1 MGRGV
6 RDFSG
11 NSFNKVGFLF
21 SDIKIFDD
29 FTRESVPKKG
39 FLAIFESG
47 KSLAPRNEFFSLDCH
62 FLSLAYNRGVVG
74 WKRKIK
80 DKKYEN
86 KDKEICRLGH
96 LLLWRKARSLN
107 IKNSE
112 LCQKFG
118 LSRSTLARHYHS
130 ITEIKIKEERRVVR
144 EFRKQIA
151 MDDDIW
157 TVTRKLL
164 MVVSKNK
171 EVIRVC
177 AKRGE
182 VVLLKKLALM
192 VNEVAMQKWTRY
204 EERVNQIV
212 QKLGVYTV
220 VAVVE
225 EWAEEGFLEEM
236 REEKVRLIAKIYKLI
251 EKNAVKLAEI
261 LQKSG

>member
-1 MGRGV
+1 M
-6 RDFSG
+6 
-11 NSFNKVGFLF
+11 GFLF
-21 SDIKIFDD
+21 SDIKIFNN

-39 FLAIFESG
+39 FLAIFESS
-47 KSLAPRNEFFSLDCH
+47 KSLAARNEFFSLDCH

-86 KDKEICRLGH
+86 KDREICRLGH

-118 LSRSTLARHYHS
+118 LSRSTLTRHYHS
-130 ITEIKIKEERRVVR
+130 ITEIKIKEEQRVAR
-144 EFRKQIA
+144 EFRKQIT

-157 TVTRKLL
+157 TATRKLL

-177 AKRGE
+177 VKRGE
-182 VVLLKKLALM
+182 VVLLKKLGLIM
-192 VNEVAMQKWTRY
+192 NRVVMQKWTTY
-204 EERVNQIV
+204 GKKVDQVVE
-212 QKLGVYTV
+212 KLGVYAV
-220 VAVVE
+220 VVMVE
-225 EWAEEGFLEEM
+225 EWTEEGFSEET
-236 REEKVRLIAKIYKLI
+236 REEKARLIAKIYKLI

-261 LQKSG
+261 LQKSGWFSGVTKK

>member
-1 MGRGV
+1 M
-6 RDFSG
+6 
-11 NSFNKVGFLF
+11 
-21 SDIKIFDD
+21 
-29 FTRESVPKKG
+29 
-39 FLAIFESG
+39 
-47 KSLAPRNEFFSLDCH
+47 
-62 FLSLAYNRGVVG
+62 VG

-177 AKRGE
+177 VKRGE

>member
-1 MGRGV
+1 M
-6 RDFSG
+6 
-11 NSFNKVGFLF
+11 
-21 SDIKIFDD
+21 
-29 FTRESVPKKG
+29 
-39 FLAIFESG
+39 
-47 KSLAPRNEFFSLDCH
+47 
-62 FLSLAYNRGVVG
+62 VG

-86 KDKEICRLGH
+86 KDREICRLGH

-118 LSRSTLARHYHS
+118 LSRSTLTRHYHS

-144 EFRKQIA
+144 EFRKQIT

-157 TVTRKLL
+157 TATRKLL
-164 MVVSKNK
+164 MVVGKNK

-177 AKRGE
+177 VKRGE

-192 VNEVAMQKWTRY
+192 VNEVAMRKWTKY
-204 EERVNQIV
+204 GERVDQIV
-212 QKLGVYTV
+212 QKLGVYAV